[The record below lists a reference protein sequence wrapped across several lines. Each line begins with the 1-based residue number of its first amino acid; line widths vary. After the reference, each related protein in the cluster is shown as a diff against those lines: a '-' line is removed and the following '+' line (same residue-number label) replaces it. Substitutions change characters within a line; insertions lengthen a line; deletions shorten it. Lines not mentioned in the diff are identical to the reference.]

1 MPFGGFYTIGSQ
13 IALVQ
18 LLFAIALA
26 TSKSAF
32 LYFKAALI
40 LALFM
45 LIQRPFK
52 LKSAT
57 HLDISLHRTVPRNYN
72 PQPHKTHDTTLRRFR
87 GDGMDQISQKF
98 AVTDIILAN
107 ECFSIFFKERGL
119 RVFESR
125 TRRFF
130 IDGAEA
136 RLSGK
141 LS

>member
-1 MPFGGFYTIGSQ
+1 M
-13 IALVQ
+13 Q
-18 LLFAIALA
+18 LLFVIALA

-32 LYFKAALI
+32 LYFKAAFI

-45 LIQRPFK
+45 LIQRPSK
-52 LKSAT
+52 LKPT
-57 HLDISLHRTVPRNYN
+57 IHLGMSSRRTVPRNYN
-72 PQPHKTHDTTLRRFR
+72 PQLRKAHDATLRRFR

-125 TRRFF
+125 TRRSFTG
-130 IDGAEA
+130 GAEA
-136 RLSGK
+136 RLGGR

>member
-1 MPFGGFYTIGSQ
+1 M
-13 IALVQ
+13 Q

-32 LYFKAALI
+32 LYFKAAFI

-45 LIQRPFK
+45 LIQRPSK
-52 LKSAT
+52 LKPT
-57 HLDISLHRTVPRNYN
+57 IHLGMSSRRTVPRNYN
-72 PQPHKTHDTTLRRFR
+72 PQLRKAHDTTLRRFR

-107 ECFSIFFKERGL
+107 ENFSIFFKERGL

-125 TRRFF
+125 TRRSFTG
-130 IDGAEA
+130 GAEVRLGG
-136 RLSGK
+136 RLS
-141 LS
+141 

>member
-1 MPFGGFYTIGSQ
+1 M
-13 IALVQ
+13 Q
-18 LLFAIALA
+18 LLFAIALVA
-26 TSKSAF
+26 SKSAF
-32 LYFKAALI
+32 LYFKAAFI
-40 LALFM
+40 LALFI
-45 LIQRPFK
+45 LIQRPSK
-52 LKSAT
+52 LKPAT

-72 PQPHKTHDTTLRRFR
+72 PQPRKTHDTTLRWFR

-125 TRRFF
+125 TRRSFTG
-130 IDGAEA
+130 GAEA
-136 RLSGK
+136 RLGGR

>member
-1 MPFGGFYTIGSQ
+1 M
-13 IALVQ
+13 Q

-26 TSKSAF
+26 ASKSAF
-32 LYFKAALI
+32 LYFKAAFI
-40 LALFM
+40 LALFI
-45 LIQRPFK
+45 LIQRPSK
-52 LKSAT
+52 LKPAT
-57 HLDISLHRTVPRNYN
+57 HLDISLRRTVPRNYN
-72 PQPHKTHDTTLRRFR
+72 PLPHKTHDTTLRWFR

-130 IDGAEA
+130 TSGAEA
-136 RLSGK
+136 RLGGR

>member
-1 MPFGGFYTIGSQ
+1 M
-13 IALVQ
+13 Q

-32 LYFKAALI
+32 LYFKAAFI

-45 LIQRPFK
+45 LIQRPSK
-52 LKSAT
+52 LKPT
-57 HLDISLHRTVPRNYN
+57 IHLGMFSRRTVPRNYN
-72 PQPHKTHDTTLRRFR
+72 PQLRKAHDATLRRFR

-125 TRRFF
+125 TRRSFTG
-130 IDGAEA
+130 GAEA
-136 RLSGK
+136 RLGGR

>member
-1 MPFGGFYTIGSQ
+1 MQ
-13 IALVQ
+13 I
-18 LLFAIALA
+18 LFAIALA
-26 TSKSAF
+26 TSESAF

-45 LIQRPFK
+45 LIQLLFK
-52 LKSAT
+52 LKPAT
-57 HLDISLHRTVPRNYN
+57 HLDIFSRRTVPRNYN
-72 PQPHKTHDTTLRRFR
+72 PQPRKTHDATLRRFR

-98 AVTDIILAN
+98 SVIDIILAN

-125 TRRFF
+125 TRRSFTG
-130 IDGAEA
+130 GAEA
-136 RLSGK
+136 RLGGR